1 MGRIIRISDS
11 EITEALRGTTRQ
23 YLAGNLA
30 RPQLLEFIRDER
42 LEIGI
47 SDYPEY
53 YSEPAH
59 RHSIATEYQYMIS
72 GWTEYMDTETNGIY
86 EFRAGDFYAILPG
99 TSYAQ
104 RIKAGTR
111 ILFIKVPSV
120 NDKELADITEEQGKW
135 LRERMK
141 TVRTDYYHQADAPQ
155 ANSMRPAAAV
165 AILND
170 RREMLMLLRKDN
182 QKWTMPGG
190 TMEYNE
196 SLTDCALR
204 EVREESGLEVVIKD
218 LIGTYTDPEIRI
230 AYSDGE
236 VRREFTVVY
245 YGEALNSEVILD
257 DESGGYRWVPMDQ
270 VPELPLAGSQR
281 RRVLDVIEYLKNG
294 TKRLG

>member
-1 MGRIIRISDS
+1 MGRIIRISSS
-11 EITEALRGTTRQ
+11 EITEALRETTRQ

-47 SDYPEY
+47 SNYPDYHY
-53 YSEPAH
+53 EPAH
-59 RHSIATEYQYMIS
+59 KHSIATEYQYMIS
-72 GWTEYMDTETNGIY
+72 GWTEYMDTETNEIC
-86 EFRAGDFYAILPG
+86 EFRAGDFFAILTG

-120 NDKELADITEEQGKW
+120 NDKELVDITEEQEKW
-135 LRERMK
+135 LHEKMK

-155 ANSMRPAAAV
+155 ANSVRPAAAV
-165 AILND
+165 AILNG
-170 RREMLMLLRKDN
+170 RQEMLMLLRKDN

-257 DESGGYRWVPMDQ
+257 DESGGYRWVPVDQ
-270 VPELPLAGSQR
+270 VPDLPLADSQR

-294 TKRLG
+294 TKSLG